1 MAVSGICTFLK
12 GVFPAR
18 LVPMLPAAAL
28 VASCSFAGIPE
39 NARVAADSTGRTAP
53 APVAS
58 AIPEKSG
65 FLPITVA
72 TATSPA
78 DKVKSAMSADHGDAA
93 WICTA
98 SGFGQKSRCRARAG
112 KG

>member
-1 MAVSGICTFLK
+1 MADTGIGILIRR
-12 GVFPAR
+12 VFPAH
-18 LVPMLPAAAL
+18 LVPVLSAAAI
-28 VASCSFAGIPE
+28 VASCSFASIPE
-39 NARVAADSTGRTAP
+39 NAQVIADRAARTAP
-53 APVAS
+53 PANAS
-58 AIPEKSG
+58 AIPEKSA

-72 TATSPA
+72 TATTPA
-78 DKVKSAMSADHGDAA
+78 NKVKSAMSADHGDAA

>member
-12 GVFPAR
+12 GVFPAH
-18 LVPMLPAAAL
+18 LVPVLSAAAI

-39 NARVAADSTGRTAP
+39 NVRVTADSSARTVSAP
-53 APVAS
+53 DAS
-58 AIPEKSG
+58 AIRKKSA
-65 FLPITVA
+65 FLPITLA
-72 TATSPA
+72 TATTPA